1 MFGRDGSGGA
11 AQLLDSASELRRLA
25 SDPQGTPQPGLAWP
39 GYFPPSFLGVLGDFL
54 LLVFF
59 LEDFCGGVSCAK
71 VTATQ
76 PRASER
82 PSINV
87 TSFFMGVPPVQVRLI
102 SRLEKRKTD
111 FARAVTCRAFNMA
124 SSEGRAGAERGGMG
138 CRISCDSNPANFE
151 RKA

>member
-1 MFGRDGSGGA
+1 MCGRGGRA

-25 SDPQGTPQPGLAWP
+25 SGPQGTPQPGLAWP

-59 LEDFCGGVSCAK
+59 LADFFGGVSCAK

-87 TSFFMGVPPVQVRLI
+87 ISFFTGVPPSARVASQPSGEED
-102 SRLEKRKTD
+102 SR
-111 FARAVTCRAFNMA
+111 FP
-124 SSEGRAGAERGGMG
+124 EG
-138 CRISCDSNPANFE
+138 CNCLLYTS
-151 RKA
+151 

>member
-1 MFGRDGSGGA
+1 MCGRGGRA

-25 SDPQGTPQPGLAWP
+25 SGPQGTPQPGLAWP

-59 LEDFCGGVSCAK
+59 LADFFGGVSCAK

-87 TSFFMGVPPVQVRLI
+87 ISFFMGVPPVQVRLI
-102 SRLEKRKTD
+102 SRLET
-111 FARAVTCRAFNMA
+111 VSYTNLTLPT
-124 SSEGRAGAERGGMG
+124 
-138 CRISCDSNPANFE
+138 N
-151 RKA
+151 

>member
-25 SDPQGTPQPGLAWP
+25 SGPQGTPQPGLAWP

-59 LEDFCGGVSCAK
+59 LEDFFGGVSCAK

-87 TSFFMGVPPVQVRLI
+87 ISFFMGVPP
-102 SRLEKRKTD
+102 S
-111 FARAVTCRAFNMA
+111 A
-124 SSEGRAGAERGGMG
+124 SATNQPPAEEDSGF
-138 CRISCDSNPANFE
+138 CASCNVPRN
-151 RKA
+151 